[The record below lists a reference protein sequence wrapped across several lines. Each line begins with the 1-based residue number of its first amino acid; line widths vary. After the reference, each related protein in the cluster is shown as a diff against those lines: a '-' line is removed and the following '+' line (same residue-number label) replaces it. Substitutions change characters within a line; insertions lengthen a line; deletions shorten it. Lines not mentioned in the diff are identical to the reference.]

1 MKRKLAL
8 FLTLVM
14 LFSLC
19 PTNVLTAAAE
29 EPFQFELVAIGAP
42 DSSQMTKGDEYSYF
56 LHCLYGDLSK
66 IATPSIRWTTSDGSI
81 LDLKE
86 DKDVYKGEVIR
97 EWDQND
103 PHDDDYKIVLRAKK
117 IGKVKLTAKIRS
129 DGRTLQEPVELEITV
144 VDGGGAGPEFCF
156 KDGDNV
162 ITKREI
168 GPKSGTKLRLE
179 KNGSVK
185 DPDHYEVRIIEPN
198 EGGLPIHLK
207 SGDKETEVL
216 TVDHWPSKSDDR
228 WVEIVAGEQEGE
240 ARIEMTA
247 FDSEGVKIG
256 GGNVTISVRN
266 GGGSGPEFRFVDSG
280 ETVTER
286 FIKPRGGTILNVVKN
301 RDVADPDHYELRITE
316 FEEGKRPISLKN
328 GQQETDVLTVA
339 GWPNDR
345 HVEIVAG
352 ESNGGATVV
361 MIAFDGNN
369 KKIGE
374 GHVRINV
381 NGGGEEPL
389 PYEGPVDMFYSTD
402 LDIEMEGWNEAL
414 QVKYGDPFTVQAE
427 GEGDDAVVNIVMN
440 LTDEAWKEVYKN
452 ADVSDDINVRLSYPI
467 PREGLPGYM
476 YFDSADEE
484 LTEDLIRNVLHHGQ
498 MTFNEDG
505 TLKHKVGLKIG
516 QIVYAGGKTVIN
528 AVELPED
535 TMVGVYYTKLSPK
548 ELYTWK
554 DKGNVRLTKFKV
566 TQKQGERSIPVTSGG
581 GLRAEWFRYDTEE
594 ALTKDE
600 LKGVELKDK
609 KISYL
614 FDGDQMI
621 REGEGHFRDTIVK
634 TVLSIPGAE
643 AVEVEKQQEGL
654 PGCEVDCSDPG
665 NVSFRMPVLIG
676 PDTFGNERP
685 NSYLVKYR
693 VDGTW
698 YQDVVFFNLKFN
710 FKQPLHVYFEKP
722 FTPVDETR
730 VSFDS
735 TLTDGENRGFELK
748 YVADGQFASYW
759 TGADV
764 DTEGLVP
771 EFTVSAPE
779 GKKVTGYRMF
789 YGTPGETVRGAEEVV
804 RINLEGSELHEGSGP
819 IRFDFEYAP
828 EEHTVEDATFYSLHR
843 SQHGDERV
851 YEILWYCEGGEE
863 IREFLFFSL
872 EKDSHVNMP
881 AEVHQEIGNP
891 EPELIEVTDADGNP
905 VDITGWELETGYY
918 ARGKRKG
925 NKDYDYYTIDLKD
938 AHGNYFD
945 RDGSKVKIRF
955 TYPKGVTYDDL
966 SKYNFVLNHY
976 MDEFYHN
983 KEQET
988 LSFGMDGI
996 YVTLSR
1002 FSPFMITW
1010 EKEAEPEPE
1019 PISGGGS
1026 GSGSTAVVKPDKAV
1040 TPITVAADGKQMMGS
1055 SVVSLVAAKLSVA
1068 EQASYVGDGSWSK
1081 DAYGYWYL
1089 KDAGNISF
1097 VNRWALVSDKLSR
1110 NSIGNASWFY
1120 FDEKGRMLT
1129 GWHWITGPDGKR
1141 RCYYFNKED
1150 GSLYGACLLGGMTP
1164 DGYVLNERGEW
1175 TDPAGNVQTK

>member
-8 FLTLVM
+8 FLTLAM

-19 PTNVLTAAAE
+19 PANVLTAAAE
-29 EPFQFELVAIGAP
+29 ELSFRLTADAKDASKMMQ
-42 DSSQMTKGDEYSYF
+42 GDQYPYF
-56 LHCLYGDLSK
+56 LECISGDVTAA
-66 IATPSIRWTTSDGSI
+66 ATPSILWKTSDAKI
-81 LDLKE
+81 LDIQE
-86 DKDVYKGEVIR
+86 DKDVYKSEVVR
-97 EWDQND
+97 EWDQKAPYDEN
-103 PHDDDYKIVLRAKK
+103 DYKIGIRAKE
-117 IGKVKLTAKIRS
+117 GGTATLTAEFRS
-129 DGRTLQEPVELEITV
+129 DGRKIKEASIEITV
-144 VDGGGAGPEFCF
+144 SGLYAIACRGKRDSAEIAQERVTLNIEQGNPDDITGVTWKTGDTSVLKFIDDSGIKEAAEVTGGKNIDIKGLKQGKASVSAE
-156 KDGDNV
+156 
-162 ITKREI
+162 ITYSQRGKENTVTRTIEI
-168 GPKSGTKLRLE
+168 T
-179 KNGSVK
+179 VK
-185 DPDHYEVRIIEPN
+185 D
-198 EGGLPIHLK
+198 
-207 SGDKETEVL
+207 
-216 TVDHWPSKSDDR
+216 
-228 WVEIVAGEQEGE
+228 
-240 ARIEMTA
+240 
-247 FDSEGVKIG
+247 
-256 GGNVTISVRN
+256 
-266 GGGSGPEFRFVDSG
+266 GGGSGPEFRFVDRG
-280 ETVTER
+280 ETVNER
-286 FIKPRGGTILNVVKN
+286 TIKPKEGTVLNVEKN
-301 RDVADPDHYELRITE
+301 GGREDPARYKLEIVD
-316 FEEGKRPISLKN
+316 FGEGERPISLKN
-328 GQQETDVLTVA
+328 GQQETGVLEIT
-339 GWPNDR
+339 GWPDDR

-352 ESNGGATVV
+352 ERNGDATVV
-361 MIAFDGNN
+361 MTAFDGSGQ
-369 KKIGE
+369 KVGE
-374 GHVRINV
+374 GHVRIHV
-381 NGGGEEPL
+381 NGGSEEPL

-414 QVKYGDPFTVQAE
+414 QAKYGDPFTVQAE

-452 ADVSDDINVRLSYPI
+452 ADVSDDINVRLSYPV
-467 PREGLPGYM
+467 PREGLAGYM

-484 LTEDLIRNVLHHGQ
+484 LTEDLVRNVLHHGQ
-498 MTFNEDG
+498 MNFNDDG
-505 TLKHKVGLKIG
+505 SLRTKVGLKIG
-516 QIVYAGGKTVIN
+516 QIVYTGGKTVIN
-528 AVELPED
+528 AVDLPED

-548 ELYTWK
+548 ELYTWEG
-554 DKGNVRLTKFKV
+554 KGNVRLTKFKV

-581 GLRAEWFRYDTEE
+581 GLRAEWFSYDTEKT
-594 ALTKDE
+594 LTEDE
-600 LKGVELKDK
+600 LKGIELKDK
-609 KISYL
+609 KVSYL

-621 REGEGHFRDTIVK
+621 REKEEQFRGKNVVTI
-634 TVLSIPGAE
+634 LSIPGAE
-643 AVEVEKQQEGL
+643 EVNVTPMNVQLKGSQ
-654 PGCEVDCSDPG
+654 VDTGDPA
-665 NVSFRMPVLIG
+665 NVRFIMPVLIG

-685 NSYLVKYR
+685 NSYLVKYK
-693 VDGTW
+693 VDGVW
-698 YQDVVFFNLKFN
+698 YQDVLYFNLKFN
-710 FKQPLHVYFEKP
+710 FKQPLHIYFEKP
-722 FTPVDETR
+722 FTPVEESR

-771 EFTVSAPE
+771 EFSVSAPE
-779 GKKVTGYRMF
+779 GKNVTGYRMF
-789 YGTPGETVRGAEEVV
+789 YGTPGETVKGAEEVV

-828 EEHTVEDATFYSLHR
+828 EEHTVEDATFYSLRR

-945 RDGSKVKIRF
+945 KDGSKVKIRF
-955 TYPKGVTYDDL
+955 TYPRGVSYDDL

-1010 EKEAEPEPE
+1010 EKETEPEPEPE
-1019 PISGGGS
+1019 PISGGGSGS

-1055 SVVSLVAAKLSVA
+1055 SVVSLVAAKLTAA
-1068 EQASYVGDGSWSK
+1068 EKASYVENAFWFK
-1081 DAYGYWYL
+1081 DARGYWYL
-1089 KDAGNISF
+1089 KGADNKLF
-1097 VNRWALVSDKLSR
+1097 TNCWALVSDRLSR

-1120 FDEKGRMLT
+1120 LDEKGRMLT
-1129 GWHWITGPDGKR
+1129 GWHWIMGADGRR